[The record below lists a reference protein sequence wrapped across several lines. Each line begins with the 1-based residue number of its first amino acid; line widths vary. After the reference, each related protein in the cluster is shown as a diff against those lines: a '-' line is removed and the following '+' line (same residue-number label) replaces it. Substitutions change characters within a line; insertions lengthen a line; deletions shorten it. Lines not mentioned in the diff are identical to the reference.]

1 MSPQSGELGELEK
14 RCGDLVDIVR
24 LLGRSLDKNI
34 IIRRALGHV
43 NERLGKRARYGV
55 VENARLV
62 IKYWIGD
69 YQEDLQSPREVVN
82 RSIVWKA
89 FKEGRPVNLTNP
101 SQTRGYKHTLKER
114 VKIKAVVPLRYLDV
128 RTQQEVKFGVL
139 VVDSGPEQKPIS
151 AEEFEYLLIMAD
163 LIGEAVGKV
172 ELINELI
179 RSYENRKELIKSMTH
194 FLRNRFMVV
203 GGFARRLHKK
213 ARDEDVKGYAQVIS
227 KEIGDIETYLH
238 ALEDVWREEEEKAGQ
253 REQVRR

>member
-1 MSPQSGELGELEK
+1 MKITQEKEENRQAFLTVELEPAEMEEALEDAYK
-14 RCGDLVDIVR
+14 NLSKKADIPGFRKGKAPRNIVER
-24 LLGRSLDKNI
+24 HLGRN
-34 IIRRALGHV
+34 
-43 NERLGKRARYGV
+43 
-55 VENARLV
+55 RLV
-62 IKYWIGD
+62 
-69 YQEDLQSPREVVN
+69 EEAVN
-82 RSIVWKA
+82 KLVPQA
-89 FKEGRPVNLTNP
+89 YE
-101 SQTRGYKHTLKER
+101 QALKEQEIDAFAQPDIELTQADP
-114 VKIKAVVPLRYLDV
+114 VIFKAVVPLGYLDV

-238 ALEDVWREEEEKAGQ
+238 ALEESPERLSPLPALQ
-253 REQVRR
+253 PLP